1 MARMAPQQWIH
12 REPGLVR
19 PGEERVGEYL
29 AFVPDPLTGRAFK
42 FSGQTM
48 VDVSEAERAIMNLN
62 ASAKAL
68 KGTEGLARLLLR
80 AEASASSRIEG
91 IEVGAQRLLRAEAA
105 RDLDSQ
111 GRPDPV
117 ADDVLAN
124 IDAMKVAMEL
134 ADEEAEITADS
145 ILRVHERVLRGGDLG
160 RFAGKLRTTAS
171 WIGGSAYHPFNAA
184 FVPPP
189 PRDLPRLLDDL
200 AAFINDRSMPP
211 IAHAAIAH
219 AQFETIHPFV
229 DGNGRTGR
237 ALIHVMLRRSGVAPM
252 YCPPVSL
259 VLATLARDY
268 YAALNAY
275 HIPGSPDSPEVVQ
288 AIDEW
293 VSFFSRAC
301 TRSVHDALLF
311 EQRVQQIQE
320 VWRSRLA
327 PVRSGSSVD
336 LLIDALP
343 SMVIMTVQQAADVL
357 GRSFT
362 AANAAV
368 DQLVKAKILK
378 QINVGKRNRA
388 FEATELVSAFTEL
401 ERRLASPAGD
411 TRFEGPVRPVPWRG
425 RKTPVAKKE
434 PGAALEPGNLAE
446 APE

>member
-1 MARMAPQQWIH
+1 
-12 REPGLVR
+12 
-19 PGEERVGEYL
+19 
-29 AFVPDPLTGRAFK
+29 
-42 FSGQTM
+42 
-48 VDVSEAERAIMNLN
+48 
-62 ASAKAL
+62 
-68 KGTEGLARLLLR
+68 
-80 AEASASSRIEG
+80 
-91 IEVGAQRLLRAEAA
+91 
-105 RDLDSQ
+105 
-111 GRPDPV
+111 
-117 ADDVLAN
+117 
-124 IDAMKVAMEL
+124 
-134 ADEEAEITADS
+134 
-145 ILRVHERVLRGGDLG
+145 
-160 RFAGKLRTTAS
+160 
-171 WIGGSAYHPFNAA
+171 
-184 FVPPP
+184 
-189 PRDLPRLLDDL
+189 
-200 AAFINDRSMPP
+200 
-211 IAHAAIAH
+211 
-219 AQFETIHPFV
+219 
-229 DGNGRTGR
+229 
-237 ALIHVMLRRSGVAPM
+237 M

-268 YAALNAY
+268 YAALNEY

-320 VWRSRLA
+320 LWRSRLA

-343 SMVIMTVQQAADVL
+343 SMVIMTVQQAADLL

-425 RKTPVAKKE
+425 RKAPVAKQDSVGVLD
-434 PGAALEPGNLAE
+434 PVDLAE